1 MSADYVWTLVGGK
14 RYRAFDTSPAPGAA
28 LRRAGLCGQ
37 ARCPAGLEMVMGGAR
52 SAKNTCK
59 NCIRAIERR
68 RFAQLAERGEGRV
81 PPESALHPGVSD
93 SGLAAASFRRSEE
106 ELSALDKSQIWDLII
121 DWKTDIRQRK
131 AWSFDDLALAL
142 DRYGFEIR
150 RKPRE

>member
-1 MSADYVWTLVGGK
+1 MSADHVWTLVGK
-14 RYRAFDTSPAPGAA
+14 RYHAFDAKPASGAA

-37 ARCPAGLEMVMGGAR
+37 ARGPVGFEVVLGQTR
-52 SAKNTCK
+52 SAENTCK
-59 NCIRAIERR
+59 NCIRAVERR

-81 PPESALHPGVSD
+81 PPESALRPGVSD
-93 SGLAAASFRRSEE
+93 SGVTAASFRRSEE

>member
-1 MSADYVWTLVGGK
+1 MSADHVWALVGK
-14 RYRAFDTSPAPGAA
+14 RYHAFEARPASGAPRRPGM
-28 LRRAGLCGQ
+28 CGQ
-37 ARCPAGLEMVMGGAR
+37 ARGQVALPPSPARMR
-52 SAKNTCK
+52 SAENTCK
-59 NCIRAIERR
+59 NCIRAVERR

-93 SGLAAASFRRSEE
+93 SGVAAASFRRSEE